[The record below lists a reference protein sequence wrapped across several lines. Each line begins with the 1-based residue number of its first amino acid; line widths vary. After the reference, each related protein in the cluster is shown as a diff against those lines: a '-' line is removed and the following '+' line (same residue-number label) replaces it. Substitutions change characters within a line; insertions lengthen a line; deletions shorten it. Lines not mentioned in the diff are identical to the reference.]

1 MDLLCDYTDSSSSS
15 DEEEEVKE
23 EVKKPKVWLP
33 PPDLATASMK
43 ADDEKNVIYRSKD
56 SVFRSQYE
64 REQEEAQ
71 RVLEQHV
78 AMSDNQARLFER
90 EKDGKKI
97 CWNFR
102 KGRCYKGHNCPL
114 FHDGD
119 LKKVKADE
127 SSRTQIRLA
136 NRGPSDR
143 DLAQMEAHDREQQGL
158 VLVTLKLYLYFI
170 IRRR

>member
-1 MDLLCDYTDSSSSS
+1 MDLLCDYTDSSSSE
-15 DEEEEVKE
+15 DEEVPEEEEE
-23 EVKKPKVWLP
+23 PAPKPKVWLP

-43 ADDEKNVIYRSKD
+43 ADDEKDVIYRSRD

-64 REQEEAQ
+64 REKEQAQ
-71 RVLEQHV
+71 AVLEQHV
-78 AMSDNQARLFER
+78 VMSDNQAKLFER

-127 SSRTQIRLA
+127 SSRTQIRMA

-143 DLAQMEAHDREQQGL
+143 DLAQMEAHDKEQKGL
-158 VLVTLKLYLYFI
+158 AVLW
-170 IRRR
+170 